1 MGKGMRA
8 GKKPKNKPSGG
19 DMQKQLRQL
28 QQMQAEME
36 QTQAELAEREITTT
50 AGGGAIEVTVNGNKE
65 ITKLVIDKDVVDP
78 DDVEMLQDL
87 VMAAVNDRRIR
98 RNGYP
103 GSVMRQYPRA
113 LNKLIN
119 ELSKLP
125 GIGGKTAQR
134 LAFHILSLS
143 EREAEALAEAIVS
156 AKKNLRYCSECG
168 NLTDQDKCLICSDAT
183 RDRSVICVVE
193 TPQDVVAMERIREY
207 RGLYHVLHGAIS
219 PAEGIGPND
228 INLKSLI
235 TRLQASDE
243 VKEVIIATNP
253 NIEGEATAMY
263 ISRLLK
269 PAGIKVTRIAHGI
282 PVGGDLEYA
291 DEVTLLKA
299 MEGRR
304 EL

>member
-1 MGKGMRA
+1 
-8 GKKPKNKPSGG
+8 
-19 DMQKQLRQL
+19 
-28 QQMQAEME
+28 
-36 QTQAELAEREITTT
+36 
-50 AGGGAIEVTVNGNKE
+50 
-65 ITKLVIDKDVVDP
+65 
-78 DDVEMLQDL
+78 
-87 VMAAVNDRRIR
+87 
-98 RNGYP
+98 
-103 GSVMRQYPRA
+103 MRQYPRA

-143 EREAEALAEAIVS
+143 DREAEALAEAIVS

-168 NLTDQDKCLICSDAT
+168 NLTDQDKCLICSDAS

-193 TPQDVVAMERIREY
+193 TPQDVMAMERIREY

-243 VKEVIIATNP
+243 VKEIIIATNP

-299 MEGRR
+299 IEGRR

>member
-1 MGKGMRA
+1 
-8 GKKPKNKPSGG
+8 
-19 DMQKQLRQL
+19 
-28 QQMQAEME
+28 
-36 QTQAELAEREITTT
+36 
-50 AGGGAIEVTVNGNKE
+50 
-65 ITKLVIDKDVVDP
+65 
-78 DDVEMLQDL
+78 
-87 VMAAVNDRRIR
+87 
-98 RNGYP
+98 
-103 GSVMRQYPRA
+103 MRQYPRS
-113 LNKLIN
+113 LNRLIN
-119 ELSKLP
+119 ELGKLP

-134 LAFHILSLS
+134 LAFHVLSLS
-143 EREAEALAEAIVS
+143 EREAEALASAIMEA
-156 AKKNLRYCSECG
+156 KQTLHYCSICG
-168 NLTDQDKCLICSDAT
+168 NLTDRDVCGICSDES

-193 TPQDVVAMERIREY
+193 TPQDVMAMERIREF
-207 RGLYHVLHGAIS
+207 RGTYHVLHGAIS
-219 PAEGIGPND
+219 PAEGIGPSD

-235 TRLQASDE
+235 ERLQRSDD

-263 ISRLLK
+263 VARLLK